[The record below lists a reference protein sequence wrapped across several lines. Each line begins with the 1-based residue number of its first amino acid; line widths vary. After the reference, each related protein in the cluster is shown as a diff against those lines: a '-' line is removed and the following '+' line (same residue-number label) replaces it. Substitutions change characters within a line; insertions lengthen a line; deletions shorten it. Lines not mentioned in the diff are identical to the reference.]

1 MKTMT
6 MRSRFFS
13 PLRGKALVALIASSV
28 VCGMAGISMMPAHA
42 DDNDKRD
49 EHHDNGNHKDQ
60 GHGDQGHGD
69 RDHGDRDRRG
79 HEEPRYYPQP
89 IYAPA
94 PVYYPSQQSPGISL
108 FVPLD
113 IHIH

>member
-6 MRSRFFS
+6 RRSRFFS
-13 PLRGKALVALIASSV
+13 PLHGKTLVALIASSV
-28 VCGMAGISMMPAHA
+28 VCGIAGISMMPAHA
-42 DDNDKRD
+42 DGNDK
-49 EHHDNGNHKDQ
+49 HDQHQDQGQHKDQ
-60 GHGDQGHGD
+60 GHGDK
-69 RDHGDRDRRG
+69 DHHDQDRRR
-79 HEEPRYYPQP
+79 HEETRYYPQP
-89 IYAPA
+89 IYAPP

>member
-6 MRSRFFS
+6 RRSRFLS
-13 PLRGKALVALIASSV
+13 PRHGKALMALIASSV
-28 VCGMAGISMMPAHA
+28 VCGIAGISMMPAHA
-42 DDNDKRD
+42 DDNDK
-49 EHHDNGNHKDQ
+49 HDQHQDRGQHKDQ
-60 GHGDQGHGD
+60 GHGDK
-69 RDHGDRDRRG
+69 DHHDQDRRR

-89 IYAPA
+89 VYAPP